1 MWRQA
6 QFVVVSPHRS
16 LRSCPVQCD
25 RIVMNDTRSAFYQ
38 RLPSA
43 RRLWLNVH
51 QWLGLTAGVALALIG
66 LTGSLLVFS
75 VPLLKM
81 ELGSSYFA
89 GDGPPVLS
97 PAVDEWI
104 ANAKRTFSDIS
115 AIDFIDGPGSS
126 VPHDST
132 VRMGVQTASGQ
143 SFTVNV
149 DPYSGR
155 ALGRYVW
162 ADTYTAYIYGLHGA
176 LTTSV
181 SWRGFGRGLVG
192 WIGLGMMISM
202 ATGLYLWWPRNQN
215 WRMAFSFKRG
225 ARGRRRLIDLHNI
238 FAVYLYVPLFIL
250 AFTGVYF
257 VRSTWIDPAIAL
269 VSVPRTPDPAALAQ
283 RSASGSCSTSTTPGQ
298 AVTVAQARFPSTKF
312 ALLTI
317 PRPSTEPYEVD
328 LQSLDKFGVGG
339 STKLFVDRECPKVL
353 AVIDGK
359 TFVTAEA
366 FQTVTKDLHH
376 NLMLGRFGQAIL
388 FISGLVLPLSFVTG
402 VLLWLGKRANRRPAS

>member
-1 MWRQA
+1 MTGAATGFFR
-6 QFVVVSPHRS
+6 
-16 LRSCPVQCD
+16 
-25 RIVMNDTRSAFYQ
+25 

-43 RRLWLNVH
+43 RKVWLNLH
-51 QWLGLTAGVALALIG
+51 LWLGLTAGVALALIG

-75 VPLLKM
+75 VPMLKI
-81 ELGSSYFA
+81 ELGSSRFA
-89 GDGPPVLS
+89 VDGPQVLS

-104 ANAKRTFSDIS
+104 ANAKRTFNDIS
-115 AIDFIDGPGSS
+115 AIDFVGPGSI
-126 VPHDST
+126 
-132 VRMGVQTASGQ
+132 GVQTASGE
-143 SFTVNV
+143 SFRVNV

-155 ALGRYVW
+155 ALGRYIW

-181 SWRGFGRGLVG
+181 SWRAFGRGLVG

-283 RSASGSCSTSTTPGQ
+283 RSAPGSCSASTTPGQ
-298 AVTVAQARFPSTKF
+298 AVTLAQARFPSTKL

-317 PRPSTEPYEVD
+317 PRPSTEPYEVE

-339 STKLFVDRECPKVL
+339 STRVFVDRECPKIL
-353 AVIDGK
+353 TVIDGK

-366 FQTVTKDLHH
+366 FQTVTKALHH
-376 NLMLGRFGQAIL
+376 DLMLGRFGQAIL

-402 VLLWLGKRANRRPAS
+402 LLLWLGKRANRRPAS